1 MTSLPWVSW
10 INCVRLVL
18 VSICCST
25 LENCTSSLVN
35 WLVSS
40 GLVGSWFCNC
50 VISSLRK
57 SPKFADSEFS
67 AVLPD
72 CDAAV
77 ELAVAAV
84 AFALFCCAVTVARLM
99 GRFLFASCG
108 DVEAAAHP
116 ARQHH
121 RREFGVGAIRR
132 AGVLPFGLAAM
143 RRGATRAIAA
153 RSPRLH
159 ARRGGGCR
167 LGCCDMEGD
176 SATFRRDAGLV
187 QRALQLWLIP

>member
-50 VISSLRK
+50 VISRLRK

-67 AVLPD
+67 AVLPV

-77 ELAVAAV
+77 ELAEAAV
-84 AFALFCCAVTVARLM
+84 AFALFCCAVTVARLI
-99 GRFLFASCG
+99 GRLLFASGG
-108 DVEAAAHP
+108 DVEAAAYP
-116 ARQHH
+116 ARQHD
-121 RREFGVGAIRR
+121 RREFGVGALRH
-132 AGVLPFGLAAM
+132 AGVLSFLLAAIP
-143 RRGATRAIAA
+143 RCAVRPIVA
-153 RSPRLH
+153 RPASRYG
-159 ARRGGGCR
+159 RCRGGCR
-167 LGCCDMEGD
+167 LAARRRLGGCNMEGD
-176 SATFRRDAGLV
+176 AAALRRDAGL
-187 QRALQLWLIP
+187 